1 MSKPK
6 DIYKFRMMSINSL
19 SSISSSKIWF
29 SSKKNLND
37 PFEGYVNVVAPK
49 NEREKVA
56 QYIDLGKSI
65 VQKQSGLA
73 PAQVERVIMERYLSS
88 PDEFMDFVENSISE
102 HERSLIEYQEKLGIF
117 STSSDIP
124 GNPQTQVANMLMWS
138 HYGDE
143 FKGFCI
149 KYDHRKLY
157 ESLQQLNSGVK
168 FAWCKVNYIK
178 TPHSVNFLDSLSD
191 DTLDFLKSIQYKH
204 EQWEYEC
211 EIRVV
216 ANETGLF
223 SYSPEA
229 ITGVYIGEKMPEEQK
244 ELLITVV
251 SKTLP
256 NCDIF
261 SVSMAKNT
269 TEYTIQTNKI

>member
-1 MSKPK
+1 
-6 DIYKFRMMSINSL
+6 MSINSL

-37 PFEGYVNVVAPK
+37 PFEGYVNVVSPK
-49 NEREKVA
+49 NEGEKVA
-56 QYIDLGKSI
+56 QYIDLGKKI
-65 VQKQSGLA
+65 VQKQSNLA
-73 PAQVERVIMERYLSS
+73 PAQVEKVIMERYLSS
-88 PDEFMDFVENSISE
+88 PDEFVDFVENSISS
-102 HERSLIEYQEKLGIF
+102 HEKNLIKYQESLGIF

-124 GNPQTQVANMLMWS
+124 GNSQTQVANMLMWS

-149 KYDHRKLY
+149 KYDHHKLF
-157 ESLQQLNSGVK
+157 ESLQEFNSGVK
-168 FAWCKVNYIK
+168 FAWCKVDYIK
-178 TPHSVNFLDSLSD
+178 KPHSVNFLDSLNG

-204 EQWEYEC
+204 EQWSYEC

-229 ITGVYIGEKMPEEQK
+229 ITGIYIGEKMPEEQRK
-244 ELLITVV
+244 LLITVI
-251 SKTLP
+251 SNTLP

-261 SVSMAKNT
+261 SVCIAKNT
-269 TEYTIQTNKI
+269 TEYAIQTNKI